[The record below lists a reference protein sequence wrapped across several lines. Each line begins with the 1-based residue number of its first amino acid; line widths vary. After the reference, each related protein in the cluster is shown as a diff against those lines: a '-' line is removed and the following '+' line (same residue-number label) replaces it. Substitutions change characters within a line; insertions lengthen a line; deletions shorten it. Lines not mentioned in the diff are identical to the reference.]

1 MPAGG
6 KEAEEG
12 VKLDLNIPFA
22 QLSETNL
29 FLQLHTAIE
38 TTATRLTIN
47 NRKKLESV
55 RFNPSMAE
63 IVDEFARI
71 EIAPEDRGVFKS
83 GVAFGLM
90 IVLQQKDMVGAEF
103 REFLAAKAAKIR
115 SKIPEA
121 LKTNEAI
128 VDFEKNRDPR
138 RGQRIRRENHEE

>member
-6 KEAEEG
+6 KKEEEG

-38 TTATRLTIN
+38 QTACRLTIN
-47 NRKKLESV
+47 NRKKLENV

-63 IVDEFARI
+63 IVDEFARV
-71 EIAPEDRGVFKS
+71 EIGPEDRGVFKS

-90 IVLQQKDMVGAEF
+90 IVIQQKDMVGAEF

-115 SKIPEA
+115 AKTPED
-121 LKTNEAI
+121 LKTEEAI
-128 VDFEKNRDPR
+128 AKFEVERDPR
-138 RGQRIRRENHEE
+138 RATRRIHHEE